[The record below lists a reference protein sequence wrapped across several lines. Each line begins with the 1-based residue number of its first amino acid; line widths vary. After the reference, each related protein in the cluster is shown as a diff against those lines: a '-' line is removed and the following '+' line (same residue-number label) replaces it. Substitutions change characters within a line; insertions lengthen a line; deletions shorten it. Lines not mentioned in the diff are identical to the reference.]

1 MKKYLF
7 IFFALSLFNF
17 STKSQTHYNSFVNEN
32 YAGSFS
38 ALVQPASLADNR
50 YKWAIGFGGNY
61 TYSNNYIGNNFNN
74 FIHNTPDKSAYK
86 KPIFKG
92 YYSEMIEATAFT
104 GFLEITPKDAIGYS
118 IRYKEFTNFD
128 GLEDQLS
135 LLDFNSFTGDTNSI
149 GKEFN
154 QGKLSFSQMKWVE
167 HNLTYSRTLID
178 DRENFW
184 KAGLT
189 FKILNGIT
197 ARFLY
202 TEGGPVTF
210 NANEQLTY
218 DNMEFKYGESDDKN
232 QLFSSNLG
240 IGMDLGVVYE
250 YRPKYKDFYYE
261 MDRRRKN
268 PSKHMNKYKYKV
280 GASIT
285 NIGSLKYTKDTNSY
299 NFINDQNNTINYI
312 TLFDQK
318 LNENEI
324 QGQVLPTV
332 TNNQVDEDTNF
343 RMRLP
348 TALNLQFDYQIL
360 PNFYLNYSGSFPIW
374 EKSDPSRVHDLMINT
389 IGARY
394 ETADWSAGIPV
405 SLQRNGQVNV
415 GAYARVK
422 NMFFGANNI
431 NNLLGQRRM
440 FNANVYAGIV
450 FGIKHKMPSDID
462 NDKVSDKLDLC
473 PTDSG
478 TWKMKGCPD
487 ADGDRIPDYKD
498 FCPYVKGPRKYNGCP
513 DTDRDGIM
521 DYEDACPTQK
531 GFRVNKGCPDTDKD
545 GIIDTIDRCPT
556 IPGVYENNG
565 CPLEQLTCCQDSDG
579 DGLNDNID
587 SCVNEPGPADNF
599 GCPTSRRKKTR
610 DGIRYPRVEKV
621 DIDKLL
627 DNNKKEMD
635 KMTVAE
641 VLDDMVTMDYVNVY
655 FDSDKS
661 NMRTQYKTK
670 LATFSTKVNMNA
682 NTLILILGHTDS
694 DGTLDYN
701 MNLSNKRS
709 VQTRKYLISK
719 GIDANRIV
727 IKNYGEEKPAETND
741 NEEDKSKNR
750 RVEVRMMKLN
760 N

>member
-1 MKKYLF
+1 MKKFLF
-7 IFFALSLFNF
+7 ILFALSLFNF
-17 STKSQTHYNSFVNEN
+17 NLDAQSHYNSFVNEN
-32 YAGSFS
+32 YAGPFS
-38 ALVQPASLADNR
+38 TLVQPASLAENR
-50 YKWAIGFGGNY
+50 YKWAIGFGANY
-61 TYSNNYIGNNFNN
+61 TYNNNYLGNNFNN
-74 FIHNTPDKSAYK
+74 FIHNSPDKSAYRN
-86 KPIFKG
+86 PVFKG
-92 YYSEMIEATAFT
+92 YYTEMIEATVFT
-104 GFLEITPKDAIGYS
+104 GFLEITPTDAIGYS
-118 IRYKEFTNFD
+118 IRYKEFTNYD
-128 GLEDQLS
+128 GLEDELS
-135 LLDFNSFTGDTNSI
+135 LLDFNSFTNPDTTP
-149 GKEFN
+149 FT
-154 QGKLSFSQMKWVE
+154 QGKLSFQQMKWVE
-167 HNLTYSRTLID
+167 HNLTYSRTIID
-178 DRENFW
+178 KRSKFL

-189 FKILNGIT
+189 FKILNGVN

-202 TEGGPVTF
+202 TEGGEVQF
-210 NANEQLTY
+210 NTNNQLSY
-218 DNMEFKYGESDDKN
+218 DNLEFKYGQSDNKN
-232 QLFSSNLG
+232 QLFSSNIG
-240 IGMDLGVVYE
+240 IGMDLGAVYE
-250 YRPKYKDFYYE
+250 YRPKYKDFYYK

-268 PSKHMNKYKYKV
+268 PSKHENKYKYKI

-299 NFINDQNNTINYI
+299 NFVNDNGNTIDYKE
-312 TLFDQK
+312 LFDSK
-318 LNENEI
+318 LSRFILNDDIAAVN
-324 QGQVLPTV
+324 
-332 TNNQVDEDTNF
+332 TNNQDDKDTNF

-348 TALNLQFDYQIL
+348 TALNLQFDYLLL
-360 PNFYLNYSGSFPIW
+360 PNIYLNYSGSFPIW
-374 EKSDPSRVHDLMINT
+374 GKNDPSKIHDLMINT

-394 ETADWSAGIPV
+394 EKPNFSVGLPV
-405 SLQRNGQVNV
+405 SFQRNGQVNV
-415 GAYARVK
+415 GAYARIRNV
-422 NMFFGANNI
+422 FFGANNI
-431 NNLLGQRRM
+431 NMILGQRRM
-440 FNANVYAGIV
+440 YNVNVYAGIT
-450 FGIKHKMPSDID
+450 FGRLHKKPSDID
-462 NDKVSDKLDLC
+462 NDLVSDKLDLC

-531 GFRVNKGCPDTDKD
+531 GFRINNGCPDTDKD
-545 GIIDTIDRCPT
+545 GIIDTVDRCPT

-599 GCPTSRRKKTR
+599 GCPTSRRKVSR
-610 DGIRYPRVEKV
+610 ERVRYPRVEKV
-621 DIDKLL
+621 DIETLL
-627 DNNKKEMD
+627 DNNKKDIE

-661 NMRTQYKTK
+661 NVRTQYKTK
-670 LATFSTKVNMNA
+670 LGTFATKVKMNA

-694 DGTLDYN
+694 DGSLDYN
-701 MNLSNKRS
+701 MKLSNKRS
-709 VQTRKYLISK
+709 EQTKKYLISK

-727 IKNYGEEKPAETND
+727 IKNYGEEKPAESND
-741 NEEDKSKNR
+741 SEEDKSKNR